1 MFLIWYGI
9 KKRNKA
15 FWKFSLIYLQ
25 KYGIIM
31 RPKYICGGNGMSK
44 QNKIVLRNV
53 IVVALLL
60 AFAYVLRIILRPME
74 SLLLPTALTIV
85 RSTIHVT
92 IVILWTVSLWRR
104 VVNKQV
110 QRILLSVGLL
120 MAMWIIAKT
129 IKYEFLPNNFT
140 TLGRYIWY
148 SYYIPMLLIPFLGL
162 RVTQFIGKA
171 DTYQAPKWTYC
182 FYIPAIFLVVGIL
195 TNDLHNLAFTFPNGI
210 ENYNADYSYN
220 LLYWC
225 AMAWYIGLGVAFVA
239 VLLRK
244 SRLPGSKKMQRLP
257 LFIMIGA
264 IAFWLLYTLKIINGD
279 LTVIDCILIGSLLE
293 TAIQTGLIHTNSS
306 YRELFES
313 TTVPLVIVD
322 EDFQAR
328 YTSGGAIP
336 VDEREMRATE
346 NGTVALGDTL
356 LSSAPICAGRVLW
369 QDDVS
374 ELNRQRADLDDICET
389 LSEEG
394 VLIQA
399 ENEMKE
405 KQAKAEEQNN
415 LYDKIARE
423 VKPQL
428 EILDALLQKAEKGEE
443 TKKNLARVAII
454 GSYVKR
460 RGNLLLVAS
469 NRESISVRELEN
481 AFCESSENLRLLDI
495 ETSLFVSGNGD
506 IPFAYAIAAYD
517 FYETVIE
524 AVLDGITAAFIRLY
538 FSNGSLKLSLQFGV
552 KEGFDKRSVAH
563 LTAPNLSVEFEDE
576 DLYVD
581 FVLGGEGR

>member
-1 MFLIWYGI
+1 
-9 KKRNKA
+9 
-15 FWKFSLIYLQ
+15 
-25 KYGIIM
+25 
-31 RPKYICGGNGMSK
+31 MSK

-53 IVVALLL
+53 IVVVFFL
-60 AFAYVLRIILRPME
+60 AFAYALRILLRPMQTVF
-74 SLLLPTALTIV
+74 LPTMLTII

-92 IVILWTVSLWRR
+92 IVALWTVSLGRR

-110 QRILLSVGLL
+110 RAILVSVGVL
-120 MAMWIIAKT
+120 MTLWIIAKT
-129 IKYEFLPNNFT
+129 VKYEFQPHNFAA
-140 TLGRYIWY
+140 LGRYIWY
-148 SYYIPMLLIPFLGL
+148 SFYIPMLMIPLLGL
-162 RVTQFIGKA
+162 FVTQFIGKT
-171 DTYQAPKWTYC
+171 DTYQVPKWTRYV
-182 FYIPAIFLVVGIL
+182 YIPAILLVVGIL
-195 TNDLHNLAFTFPNGI
+195 TNDLHNFAFTFPNGI
-210 ENYNADYSYN
+210 ENYDSDYSYGF
-220 LLYWC
+220 LYWC
-225 AMAWYIGLGVAFVA
+225 AMAWYICLGVAFV
-239 VLLRK
+239 VILLRK
-244 SRLPGSKKMQRLP
+244 SRLPGSQKMQKLP

-264 IAFWLLYTLKIINGD
+264 IAFWLLYTFKIIRGD
-279 LTVIDCILIGSLLE
+279 LTVIDCILIGALLE
-293 TAIQTGLIHTNSS
+293 TAIQSGLIHTNSG
-306 YRELFES
+306 YRELFQS
-313 TTVPLVIVD
+313 TTVPVIIVD

-356 LSSAPICAGRVLW
+356 LSSAPIRAGRVLW

-428 EILDALLQKAEKGEE
+428 EILEALLQKAEKGEE

-517 FYETVIE
+517 FYEKVIE

-538 FSNGSLKLSLQFGV
+538 FSNGKLKLSLQLGV
-552 KEGFDKRSVAH
+552 KEGFDENSLEH
-563 LTAPNLSVEFEDE
+563 LTAPNLTIEFEDE

-581 FVLGGEGR
+581 FALGGEGR